1 MLKCG
6 HIRSSLPSKC
16 AIKLC
21 ACSSMLGL
29 LCQLPFLDGSSHQT
43 SYPMKVDAVFLLLLF
58 FVFIWHQSHKFFLF
72 ENLFDKCIDRK
83 LEIFFPPMQRELWKS
98 AFQLLEVPLSIF
110 FPLNHACSVSGIH
123 GSRMHN
129 NRTCVSP

>member
-1 MLKCG
+1 MPNCA
-6 HIRSSLPSKC
+6 HIPSTLPYKC

-29 LCQLPFLDGSSHQT
+29 LHQLPFLDGTSHQT

-72 ENLFDKCIDRK
+72 ENLFDKCVNGK
-83 LEIFFPPMQRELWKS
+83 LEIFFPPMQRELRKS
-98 AFQLLEVPLSIF
+98 TFQLLEVLLSIF
-110 FPLNHACSVSGIH
+110 FHLNHACSASGIH
-123 GSRMHN
+123 GSRTHN
-129 NRTCVSP
+129 KHTCVSP